1 MGIGLRAVVGL
12 PPQEMGTKMKNH
24 RLKKS
29 PGQGSLKILNKRAFP
44 RTIRTQDGH
53 MHAVR
58 SVPAT
63 PDTSDLSK
71 SDLERIQWITLQCL
85 PAEGRS

>member
-12 PPQEMGTKMKNH
+12 PPQEMGTKMKNR

-44 RTIRTQDGH
+44 RTIRDPRRP
-53 MHAVR
+53 HACR
-58 SVPAT
+58 SECT
-63 PDTSDLSK
+63 RDDRDL
-71 SDLERIQWITLQCL
+71 
-85 PAEGRS
+85 